1 MTIECIFFKDS
12 RRVDYVHSCKL
23 ASFCFLLAQL
33 GWGFSGSV
41 GFLCYISLF

>member
-1 MTIECIFFKDS
+1 MTIECIFLKILEELIMF
-12 RRVDYVHSCKL
+12 HSCIS